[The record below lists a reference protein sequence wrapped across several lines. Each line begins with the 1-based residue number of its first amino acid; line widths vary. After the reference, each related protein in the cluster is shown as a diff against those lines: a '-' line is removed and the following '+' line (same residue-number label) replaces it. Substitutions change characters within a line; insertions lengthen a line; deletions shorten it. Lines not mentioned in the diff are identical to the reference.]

1 MLKPLKKETTLSD
14 QAYQIIRN
22 AITCGDFAAG
32 DTLTEESLSS
42 ELLISRTPLR
52 AALNRLTADGLLES
66 NGKSLVVTR
75 ISTDDAVKISAVRQK
90 VELLCVEE
98 LRGKVTKTL
107 IRQLRKCVREQRAI
121 PMADA
126 LDYVHYIQID
136 AQFHNTLA
144 HGTGNKYLSDIVE
157 RLQTH
162 SSRCL
167 MLSSTLE
174 KSSKIAVDEHEKI
187 VDCLENNDIDGA
199 VASMLEHVKG
209 VELRLNDPSRR
220 ATP

>member
-14 QAYQIIRN
+14 KAYQIIRD

-52 AALNRLTADGLLES
+52 AALNRLTAEGLLES

-75 ISTDDAVKISAVRQK
+75 ISMDDAVKIGAVRQK
-90 VELLCVEE
+90 VELLCIEE

-107 IRQLRKCVREQRAI
+107 IRQLRKCVREQRMI
-121 PMADA
+121 RMADA
-126 LDYVHYIQID
+126 SDYIRYIQID
-136 AQFHNTLA
+136 AQFHNALA

-174 KSSKIAVDEHEKI
+174 KSAKIAVDEHEKI
-187 VDCLENNDIDGA
+187 VDCLENDDIEGA
-199 VASMLEHVKG
+199 MDSMLQHVKG
-209 VELRLNDPSRR
+209 VELRLDNSSKR
-220 ATP
+220 AAP